1 MGQQLLE
8 SLIELPSQPIIGRG
22 NSKRPSADGII
33 MRDGGNFL
41 MPFGIFQRNT
51 RQKADKALIPIVDGK
66 LQEPIPAHIIQ

>member
-22 NSKRPSADGII
+22 NGKRPSTDGIV

-51 RQKADKALIPIVDGK
+51 CQKTDEALIPIVDGK
-66 LQEPIPAHIIQ
+66 LQESVPAHII